1 MPAAPVLFPAEF
13 SVQPHEPSDEG
24 CLRMEDRESAR
35 LSGRFPKNPVL
46 SSDPPLD
53 LLESLFA
60 SLPRADQRRTGVEY
74 VLGLLHT
81 PGRKSARN
89 IAHLLGG
96 RGADQSLHHFVNQST
111 WPWQPVRRALAEYL
125 LPRISVEAWVV
136 RRTLI
141 QKVGQH
147 SVGVHRTFVPDAGR
161 VVNAQQAVGV
171 WAASGEGSGPVDW
184 ELRLPRG
191 WLDDDLRRTRASI
204 PDSAFP
210 ETYAEQ
216 VARQCRTVVQQWG
229 LPVRPVVLD
238 ARGMNLGTV
247 LGRLAR
253 ADIPVLARI
262 DASVP
267 LAVADPALTGHP
279 ASARM
284 TAGEAVRAAKGTT
297 APARWRDPGAPGGVR
312 SGQLA
317 SVAVRPA
324 DGGAG
329 DHLADPRTLTLMGL
343 AERGRPDSQQLWLTD
358 IPTAHPASLLRL
370 CTLLERVEH
379 DYAATAQSV
388 GIKDYAGRSFCGW
401 HRHMTL
407 ASVAHAVSLPPAA
420 HGETVPDS
428 ALDGGHAAVCRT

>member
-1 MPAAPVLFPAEF
+1 MADRQEIHA
-13 SVQPHEPSDEG
+13 SD
-24 CLRMEDRESAR
+24 
-35 LSGRFPKNPVL
+35 RFPEIAAL
-46 SSDPPLD
+46 SSDPPPD

-60 SLPRADQRRTGVEY
+60 SLPRADQRRTGAEY
-74 VLGLLHT
+74 VMGLLRT

-89 IAHLLGG
+89 IAHLMGG

-111 WPWQPVRRALAEYL
+111 WAWHPVRRALAEYL
-125 LPRISVEAWVV
+125 VPRISVDAWVV

-161 VVNAQQAVGV
+161 VLNAQQAVGV
-171 WAASGEGSGPVDW
+171 WAASAEGSGPVDW

-191 WLDDDLRRTRASI
+191 WLDDDLRRRRASI

-216 VARQCRTVVQQWG
+216 VARQCRTVVQGWG

-238 ARGMNLGTV
+238 AREMDLATV
-247 LGRLAR
+247 LGRLGR

-267 LAVADPALTGHP
+267 LTVADPALTGHP
-279 ASARM
+279 VSARM
-284 TAGEAVRAAKGTT
+284 TAGEAVRAAQGT
-297 APARWRDPGAPGGVR
+297 ACPARWRGPGAPGGVR
-312 SGQLA
+312 AGQLTG
-317 SVAVRPA
+317 VAVKAA

-329 DHLADPRTLTLMGL
+329 DHLAEPRILTLMGL
-343 AERGRPDSQQLWLTD
+343 AERGRPEAQQLWLTD

-370 CTLLERVEH
+370 CTLLERVEY
-379 DYAATAQSV
+379 DYAATAKSV
-388 GIKDYAGRSFCGW
+388 GIEDYAGRSFCGW

-407 ASVAHAVSLPPAA
+407 ASVAHAVALPPAA
-420 HGETVPDS
+420 LAPAAHGDLVLGG
-428 ALDGGHAAVCRT
+428 ALDGGHAAAGRT

>member
-1 MPAAPVLFPAEF
+1 MADRQEVHA
-13 SVQPHEPSDEG
+13 SD
-24 CLRMEDRESAR
+24 
-35 LSGRFPKNPVL
+35 RFPEIAAL
-46 SSDPPLD
+46 SSDPPPD
-53 LLESLFA
+53 LLESLFS
-60 SLPRADQRRTGVEY
+60 SLPRADQRRTGAEY
-74 VLGLLHT
+74 VMGLLHT

-89 IAHLLGG
+89 IAHLMGG

-111 WPWQPVRRALAEYL
+111 WAWQPVRRALAEYL
-125 LPRISVEAWVV
+125 VPRISVDAWVV

-161 VVNAQQAVGV
+161 VLNAQQAVGV
-171 WAASGEGSGPVDW
+171 WAASAEGSGPVDW

-191 WLDDDLRRTRASI
+191 WLEDDLRRRRASI

-216 VARQCRTVVQQWG
+216 VARQCRTVVQGWG

-238 ARGMNLGTV
+238 ARELDLGTV
-247 LGRLAR
+247 LGRLGR

-284 TAGEAVRAAKGTT
+284 TAGEAVRAAKGT
-297 APARWRDPGAPGGVR
+297 ACPARWRDPGAPGGVR
-312 SGQLA
+312 AGQLTG
-317 SVAVRPA
+317 VAVRAA

-329 DHLADPRTLTLMGL
+329 DHPSDPRTLTLMGL
-343 AERGRPDSQQLWLTD
+343 AERGRPEAQQLWLTD

-370 CTLLERVEH
+370 CTLLERVEY
-379 DYAATAQSV
+379 DYAATAKSV
-388 GIKDYAGRSFCGW
+388 GIEDYAGRSFCGW

-407 ASVAHAVSLPPAA
+407 ASVAHAVALPPAVPLAASVSLPPAVALPPAA
-420 HGETVPDS
+420 HGDLVLRG
-428 ALDGGHAAVCRT
+428 ARDGGHAAAGRT